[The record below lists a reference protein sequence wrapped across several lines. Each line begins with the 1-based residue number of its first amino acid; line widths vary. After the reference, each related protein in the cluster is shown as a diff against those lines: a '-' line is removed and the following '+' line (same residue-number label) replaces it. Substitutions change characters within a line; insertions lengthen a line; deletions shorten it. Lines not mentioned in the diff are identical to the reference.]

1 MQLPGFVDSHADE
14 KDYEL
19 TFHFG
24 RHPGINYLCHAT
36 SSLPEFSDL
45 APVLFKGPIRLRSFG
60 AGLASLKNYTP
71 LKRWGTGSPIKFPRH
86 ARNDARG
93 KGTFD

>member
-1 MQLPGFVDSHADE
+1 MQFPGLIDSHADE

-36 SSLPEFSDL
+36 SSLPKFSNL
-45 APVLFKGPIRLRSFG
+45 APVLFKGRS
-60 AGLASLKNYTP
+60 
-71 LKRWGTGSPIKFPRH
+71 
-86 ARNDARG
+86 D
-93 KGTFD
+93 